1 MSRINRGPEHFKGH
15 TGVTGLSYGTH
26 CVTRTNQWPGY
37 YHWKHFNIYRIK
49 RLYSG
54 HFYASRFKRTRG
66 NLLRDIRDIGNIF
79 TCRRPDVPDVPF
91 HLHNSILIITGN
103 TLTYRDVKDFIT
115 EQFYAS
121 RFKGRPGHCYGT
133 LLRDTRDFIAG
144 HF

>member
-1 MSRINRGPEHFKGH
+1 MSH
-15 TGVTGLSYGTH
+15 TK
-26 CVTRTNQWPGY
+26 QWPGY
-37 YHWKHFNIYRIK
+37 YYWKHFNIYRIRDFIRGTFT
-49 RLYSG
+49 RLALKG
-54 HFYASRFKRTRG
+54 HAETSYGTQGTLSR
-66 NLLRDIRDIGNIF
+66 DIF

-91 HLHNSILIITGN
+91 HLHNSMLIITGN
-103 TLTYRDVKDFIT
+103 TLTYRDVKDLIT